1 MHHYSQ
7 TVTFVICCGVSKQ
20 VMCLRTILW
29 LVVSKSNQWSELL
42 DWIIE
47 QILEL
52 ILVCSQETVEGVK
65 RYLVLALS
73 VRNV

>member
-20 VMCLRTILW
+20 VDVYVQFYGWLYLR
-29 LVVSKSNQWSELL
+29 NHWSELL

-52 ILVCSQETVEGVK
+52 ILVCSQETV
-65 RYLVLALS
+65 R
-73 VRNV
+73 